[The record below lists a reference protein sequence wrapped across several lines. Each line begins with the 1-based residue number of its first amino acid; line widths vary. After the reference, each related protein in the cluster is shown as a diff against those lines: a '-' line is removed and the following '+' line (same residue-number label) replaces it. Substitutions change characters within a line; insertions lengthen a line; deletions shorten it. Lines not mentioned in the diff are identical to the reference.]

1 MTTDTKIR
9 KRTCLKCKQEKE
21 EWHYKSTQSPF
32 FPGHRSMI
40 CTACYEKMVRAE
52 DFDGIDR
59 LCRYLDVPFD
69 LNEWTRL
76 YEIHKEHTLTAY
88 FELLRDDKYEAASWQ
103 EENQRW
109 LLAKEEKTIDEE
121 IQALSAAEAKK
132 LIKKWSSN
140 YSAEELHFLE
150 NFYNQIVATQNVS
163 TPILQEYARDLCEI
177 ELRIK
182 KGLRGG
188 IDVKKDMDARDN
200 IIKIAKFD
208 ASNSKVA
215 ADFESIGELMVYYG
229 KQGWHPKWHKEPQ
242 DSVDFCMKNIQSY
255 LQRLVTNEGNFVE
268 QVEDKREKFNTT
280 QRIEEMGEDDE
291 FFEVGSAEKVEY
303 EDEDEAAQDLSDWDV

>member
-1 MTTDTKIR
+1 
-9 KRTCLKCKQEKE
+9 
-21 EWHYKSTQSPF
+21 
-32 FPGHRSMI
+32 MI

-52 DFDGIDR
+52 DFDEIDR
-59 LCRYLDVPFD
+59 LCRYLDIPFD

-109 LLAKEEKTIDEE
+109 LLAREEKTIDEE

-132 LIKKWSSN
+132 LVKKWSSD

-182 KGLRGG
+182 KGLRAGA
-188 IDVKKDMDARDN
+188 DVKKDMDARDN

-255 LQRLVTNEGNFVE
+255 LQRLVVNEGNFAE
-268 QVEDKREKFNTT
+268 QVEDKREKYNTT
-280 QRIEEMGEDDE
+280 KRNEEKREDNE
-291 FFEVGSAEKVEY
+291 FF
-303 EDEDEAAQDLSDWDV
+303 

>member
-1 MTTDTKIR
+1 MTTETKMR

-52 DFDGIDR
+52 DFNGIDR
-59 LCRYLDVPFD
+59 LCRYLDIPFD

-88 FELLRDDKYEAASWQ
+88 FELLRDDKYEAANW
-103 EENQRW
+103 EDENQRW
-109 LLAKEEKTIDEE
+109 LLAREEKTIDEE
-121 IQALSAAEAKK
+121 IKAIDAAQSKR
-132 LIKKWSSN
+132 LIKKWSAD
-140 YSAEELHFLE
+140 YSFEELHFLE
-150 NFYNQIVATQNVS
+150 DFYNKIVATQNVS

-182 KGLRGG
+182 KGLRAGA
-188 IDVKKDMDARDN
+188 DVKKDMDARDN

-208 ASNSKVA
+208 ATNSKSA

-229 KQGWHPKWHKEPQ
+229 KQGWHPTWHKEPQ

-255 LQRLVTNEGNFVE
+255 LQRLVVNEGNFAE
-268 QVEDKREKFNTT
+268 QVETKKESFNTT
-280 QRIEEMGEDDE
+280 QRIEEMSDDDFKNYE
-291 FFEVGSAEKVEY
+291 ETDADIDY
-303 EDEDEAAQDLSDWDV
+303 EDEDEAAMELSDWDV